1 MVIYL
6 AFSCRSHRPFF
17 PKNKSGQD
25 PERTPRHIE
34 NLPLDAVGGA
44 ASKQKALGN
53 SENLNVTA
61 FLERNPCAQQDN
73 NKCPSQQTTEPPSLT
88 RIAIINEA
96 ALAHHPNHIIQNGDG
111 RLKPSLHTIEENP
124 QPLQGIRNHLPGQ
137 ISSGRRAPNMQ
148 TEPPLG
154 PDEKRLRDWCVTT
167 VCGDDGP
174 DDLVLGSG
182 DELEE
187 YLGLDRRAIV
197 AEDQRGGGMGDFEP
211 VGIYGIIAEAK

>member
-1 MVIYL
+1 
-6 AFSCRSHRPFF
+6 
-17 PKNKSGQD
+17 
-25 PERTPRHIE
+25 
-34 NLPLDAVGGA
+34 
-44 ASKQKALGN
+44 
-53 SENLNVTA
+53 
-61 FLERNPCAQQDN
+61 
-73 NKCPSQQTTEPPSLT
+73 
-88 RIAIINEA
+88 
-96 ALAHHPNHIIQNGDG
+96 
-111 RLKPSLHTIEENP
+111 
-124 QPLQGIRNHLPGQ
+124 
-137 ISSGRRAPNMQ
+137 MQ